1 MDVLKRVEELKR
13 KIEEL
18 QSGSAESALPAATAK
33 NEFSLDFV
41 ESENIHE
48 IETGIRETLAG
59 IALSKAALCKAL
71 ANIDTKKLY
80 KQVQAGS
87 FLEYLEMARIPL
99 NYKTAK
105 EYAKIGDTMLR
116 FREELTSVNFR
127 EEDGL
132 KKLVY
137 LDKALDKCGEDRE
150 AVFEKVKE
158 SSLRDFQQ
166 WIREL
171 EEEGREQEQEQEQ
184 EQAESTC
191 HTIDETGRPR
201 PDIRLRNNSVFLETG
216 PGNREEIIV
225 TRPGQMGIDPDSPK
239 WAGFLEQIREM
250 LITFIQD
257 NL

>member
-1 MDVLKRVEELKR
+1 MDALKRVEELKR

-18 QSGSAESALPAATAK
+18 QSGSAESALPAAAGK

-48 IETGIRETLAG
+48 IETGIRETLSG

-80 KQVQAGS
+80 KQVKAGN

-116 FREELTSVNFR
+116 FREELTSVDFR

-150 AVFEKVKE
+150 VVFEKVKE

-171 EEEGREQEQEQEQ
+171 EEEEQE
-184 EQAESTC
+184 ESTC

-216 PGNREEIIV
+216 PGKREEIIV
-225 TRPGQMGIDPDSPK
+225 TRPAEMGIDPDSPK
-239 WAGFLEQIREM
+239 WAGFLEQLREL

-257 NL
+257 NG

>member
-18 QSGSAESALPAATAK
+18 QSGSAERSLPPAPAK

-48 IETGIRETLAG
+48 IETGIRETLSG

-116 FREELTSVNFR
+116 FREELTSVDFR

-171 EEEGREQEQEQEQ
+171 EEEEQE
-184 EQAESTC
+184 ESGC
-191 HTIDETGRPR
+191 QTIDETGRPR

-216 PGNREEIIV
+216 PGKREEIIV
-225 TRPGQMGIDPDSPK
+225 TRPGQMGIDPDSPN
-239 WAGFLEQIREM
+239 WARFLEQLRE
-250 LITFIQD
+250 LLTTFIQD